1 MLKQLLACSLMVI
14 SMSANASTFS
24 DFLAQQQSPYQVI
37 DSRDSNA
44 FNGWAGTPAESSGHI
59 QGAVNI
65 DASWLKTL
73 PGQSFSTLLK
83 DNSLDKHLPTWI
95 YGSKTGNK
103 ILASSLK
110 KAGFE
115 EIHTID
121 QPVNAYPK
129 PLIHLARYQQLV
141 PAWWI
146 KDLNDGKSTENKPR
160 NGYKVVEVAWGPP
173 TKYLA
178 SHIPGALYLNTNDI
192 EEEPLWNH
200 VSDKDLKHVI
210 ENLGI
215 TSDTT
220 VILYGRNNL
229 AAARAAV
236 LMMYAG
242 VKDVR
247 LLNGGWKAWMNAG
260 YPVESFMNE
269 AEPVTFDEKIPA
281 KPDLIINMQEARK
294 YANDPSTHSL
304 VSVRTMD
311 EYTGK
316 TSGYDYI
323 PSKGRIPG
331 SKWGHAGAG
340 SNDIND
346 YLNPDGTMKSPALI
360 EQFWKKWGILPSQ
373 KTAFYCGTGWRA
385 SEALF
390 YAYVMGWDNLSL
402 FDGGWYEW
410 SEDKSNP
417 IETGPVQHP

>member
-1 MLKQLLACSLMVI
+1 M
-14 SMSANASTFS
+14 
-24 DFLAQQQSPYQVI
+24 
-37 DSRDSNA
+37 
-44 FNGWAGTPAESSGHI
+44 
-59 QGAVNI
+59 
-65 DASWLKTL
+65 
-73 PGQSFSTLLK
+73 
-83 DNSLDKHLPTWI
+83 
-95 YGSKTGNK
+95 
-103 ILASSLK
+103 
-110 KAGFE
+110 
-115 EIHTID
+115 
-121 QPVNAYPK
+121 
-129 PLIHLARYQQLV
+129 V

-269 AEPVTFDEKIPA
+269 AEPVTFDEKYPPNLTSLLICRKHANTPTTRVHIHWSVYGPWMSTPV
-281 KPDLIINMQEARK
+281 KPVAMIIFHPK
-294 YANDPSTHSL
+294 DGSL
-304 VSVRTMD
+304 
-311 EYTGK
+311 
-316 TSGYDYI
+316 
-323 PSKGRIPG
+323 
-331 SKWGHAGAG
+331 A
-340 SNDIND
+340 
-346 YLNPDGTMKSPALI
+346 LNGVMPALALT
-360 EQFWKKWGILPSQ
+360 IL
-373 KTAFYCGTGWRA
+373 TIT
-385 SEALF
+385 
-390 YAYVMGWDNLSL
+390 
-402 FDGGWYEW
+402 
-410 SEDKSNP
+410 
-417 IETGPVQHP
+417 